1 MSDKDAQL
9 VERSGGLER
18 ANSAL
23 ALAGLRQEGLIDDA
37 ARAIMCVDLAAL
49 RANYRALRELQMPG
63 ECGGVVKANGYGLGL
78 APVARALRHEGC
90 RTFFVATLQEGQS
103 LRQILQKTDTGTDQ
117 AAAVIYV
124 LDGLLPGQASPLI
137 SADLRPV
144 LGSLTEIESWATAC
158 AKAGAKFPCAIHI
171 DTGMN
176 RLGLSPDEVP
186 QVAAR
191 LDLLAR
197 FDLSLIVTHLV
208 SGEER
213 ANPLTLAQARLFD
226 ELRALLP
233 AAPTSFANSAGTQL
247 RSHPAQKVNFAYD
260 IARPG
265 VALYGAHVFADAPN
279 PMRLV
284 VGVYARVL
292 KIRSIKAGE
301 TIGYNAT
308 WRASHAMRVATLGY
322 GYADGLPRRL
332 SSTNEHPGNECPG
345 LPVYFGD
352 KPAPLIGRVSM
363 DYIGV
368 DITAFGED
376 DIAPGAISPGD
387 WAELIGPHV
396 TIDDMASYAGTN
408 AYEILTSLGPR
419 AQRIYVGDQPSSTG

>member
-9 VERSGGLER
+9 NDQNLGPGRSV
-18 ANSAL
+18 SAL
-23 ALAGLRQEGLIDDA
+23 ADTALVQADLAPADLLKSGLIDDA
-37 ARAIMCVDLAAL
+37 ARAVVTIDLNAL
-49 RANYRALRELQMPG
+49 RANYRKLRQMQLPG

-78 APVARALRHEGC
+78 APVARALWQEGC
-90 RTFFVATLQEGQS
+90 RTFFVATLQEGQT
-103 LRQILQKTDTGTDQ
+103 LRQILNKADSSADQ
-117 AAAVIYV
+117 AAAIIHV
-124 LDGLLPGQASPLI
+124 LDGLLPGQALPLI

-144 LGSLTEIESWATAC
+144 LGSIIEIESWAEAC
-158 AKAGAKFPCAIHI
+158 TKAGAKFPCAIHI

-176 RLGLSPDEVP
+176 RLGLSPGEVP
-186 QVAAR
+186 NVAAR
-191 LDLLAR
+191 PDLFAQ

-213 ANPLTLAQARLFD
+213 ANPRSLAQARLFD

-247 RSHPAQKVNFAYD
+247 RADPAQKDTCAYD

-265 VALYGAHVFADAPN
+265 VALYGAHVFDDAPN
-279 PMRLV
+279 PMQMV

-292 KIRSIKAGE
+292 KIRSIEAGE

-308 WRASHAMRVATLGY
+308 WRAPHAMRVATLGY
-322 GYADGLPRRL
+322 GYGDGLPRSL
-332 SSTNEHPGNECPG
+332 SSTNEHPG
-345 LPVYFGD
+345 LPVFFGD

-368 DITAFGED
+368 DLTGFGE
-376 DIAPGAISPGD
+376 GAISPGD

-396 TIDDMASYAGTN
+396 TIDDMAKRAGTN

-419 AQRIYVGDQPSSTG
+419 AQRIYVGSQPDSTA